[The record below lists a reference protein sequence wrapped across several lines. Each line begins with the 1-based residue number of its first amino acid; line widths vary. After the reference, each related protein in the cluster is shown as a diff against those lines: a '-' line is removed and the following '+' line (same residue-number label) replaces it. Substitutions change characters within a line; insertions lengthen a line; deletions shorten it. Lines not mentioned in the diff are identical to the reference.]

1 MVSSWAIRFSLHRNE
16 TMTSRIFSSRPTGH
30 LHRWGASLMLGLS
43 SFAFAQAAPEAAG
56 KALVDAVCNTCHVF
70 TQRVG
75 GGYTPQGW
83 ETVLRMMTNHGLNLS
98 FEQLAQAKA
107 YLSQHY
113 PEKPKAPAVLVDG
126 PHKVTLQAWQ
136 VPTPG
141 SRPHDPLGA
150 RDGSLWYTGQL
161 TGKLGRIDPNTGAIR
176 EYSLKSPHTGP
187 HGLMEDARGN
197 IWYTGNAAGLIGVL
211 NPQTGQSTEYP
222 MPDPAVKDPHTLL
235 VDAQGIVWFTA
246 QNANRVGRLDPATG
260 QIQLLTPPTA
270 NSRPYGIMADS
281 KGMIYYVAF
290 GTNKIARVDPKTLA
304 IHEYTLP
311 NAASRPR
318 RLVITPDDTIWY
330 ADFSRGYLGHLDPKT
345 GQVDEVPSPSGPRSQ
360 PYGMSVIN
368 GVIWYSESGT
378 RPGTVVRF
386 DPATKAFQSWPIPGG
401 GDIVRN
407 TSVTPDG
414 NFVLA
419 NSLTNEVTL
428 VRIGK

>member
-1 MVSSWAIRFSLHRNE
+1 M
-16 TMTSRIFSSRPTGH
+16 
-30 LHRWGASLMLGLS
+30 
-43 SFAFAQAAPEAAG
+43 
-56 KALVDAVCNTCHVF
+56 VDAVCNTCHVL

-83 ETVLRMMTNHGLNLS
+83 DTVLRMMTNHGLNLS
-98 FEQLAQAKA
+98 ADQKELAKR
-107 YLSQHY
+107 YLSETY
-113 PEKPKAPAVLVDG
+113 PEKPKATPVLVEG
-126 PHKVTLQAWQ
+126 PNKVSMQAWQ

-150 RDGSLWYTGQL
+150 RDGSLWYTGQMA
-161 TGKLGRIDPNTGAIR
+161 GVLGRIDPATGIIK
-176 EYSLKSPHTGP
+176 EYALKTPHSGP
-187 HGLMEDARGN
+187 HGLMEDHQGN
-197 IWYTGNAAGLIGVL
+197 IWYTGNAGNLIGVV
-211 NPQTGQSTEYP
+211 NPQTGQNTEYP
-222 MPDPAVKDPHTLL
+222 MPDPTVKDPHTLL
-235 VDAQGIVWFTA
+235 IDQQGMVWFTA
-246 QNANRVGRLDPATG
+246 QSGNRVGRLDPTNG
-260 QIQLLTPPTA
+260 QIKLLTPPTA

-290 GTNKIARVDPKTLA
+290 GTNKIGRVNPKTFE

-311 NAASRPR
+311 HAASRPR

-330 ADFSRGYLGHLDPKT
+330 ADFSRGYIGHLDPKT
-345 GQVDEVPSPSGPRSQ
+345 GQVDEVASPSGPRSQ
-360 PYGMSVIN
+360 PYGMSLIN

-378 RPGTVVRF
+378 RPGTVVRL
-386 DPATKAFQSWPIPGG
+386 DPKTRAFQSWPIPGG

-428 VRIGK
+428 VRIAK